1 METKDERLLELKLS
15 LTLSQHYMFF
25 IFLHTL
31 VDCGYFYTVQQHH
44 RWLRELTSNMKL
56 SKDLIVLDYLFWS
69 GDEFGLLSIIF
80 HVCFYRRKRSYTD
93 AGKITVL
100 PFE

>member
-15 LTLSQHYMFF
+15 LTLNQHYMFF

-69 GDEFGLLSIIF
+69 GDESLAFCPSFSMFAFIDERGVTLMQE
-80 HVCFYRRKRSYTD
+80 R
-93 AGKITVL
+93 
-100 PFE
+100 